1 MGCLSQKSRSSKARN
16 NHSDPVLPSLK
27 HEIEE
32 LAELPLRAKQDSAD
46 LVALV
51 ELTIRCSDL
60 PGLSASPPCAAVL
73 CYQETAE

>member
-1 MGCLSQKSRSSKARN
+1 MGCLSHKSRRSRGRN
-16 NHSDPVLPSLK
+16 SYVDPVLPSLK

-32 LAELPLRAKQDSAD
+32 LAELPLRAKQEAAD

-51 ELTIRCSDL
+51 ELSIRCRDL
-60 PGLSASPPCAAVL
+60 LGLSASPPCPVVL

>member
-1 MGCLSQKSRSSKARN
+1 MGCCLTKPRGMQSRLS
-16 NHSDPVLPSLK
+16 HTDPVIPSLK

-51 ELTIRCSDL
+51 ELSVRCSEL
-60 PGLSASPPCAAVL
+60 PALAMAPPSPVVL